1 MAEGKKADI
10 MDVDKKEDRTGELK
24 LHQPSEFTGKKDD
37 LKYFLQKVRMYLLI
51 NKRNYDDD
59 EKKILYA
66 LFFFKE
72 GTEAGAW
79 SSEFIADAKK
89 KDPIDLGTWNDFIT
103 SLKEAFEPY
112 DAPADAFESLKTLRM
127 GDKTAD
133 EHNAVFKTLLTQSKI
148 PKDTSTTI
156 DLYRES
162 LTIPPQRRIMTLD
175 NPPETLDN
183 WYKWSAKLDH
193 NFRKMQ
199 RVVGKARDNNNNKNS
214 NSKGNAK
221 YEPKRT
227 WNFQR
232 KEKDPNAM
240 DVDALTLEK
249 RNEMMKKGL
258 CFGCGEQGHLSRDC
272 PKKKKPSTYQT
283 PSQTSSITPPS
294 YSKKPPPKELAAY
307 IRAITAE
314 YNDDEKNNFYDDVE
328 QEGF

>member
-1 MAEGKKADI
+1 MAGGSTDI
-10 MDVDKKEDRTGELK
+10 VMDDKTETKPGELK
-24 LHQPSEFTGKKDD
+24 LHQPPEFTGKKDD

-59 EKKILYA
+59 EKKIIYTLS
-66 LFFFKE
+66 FFKE

-79 SSEFIADAKK
+79 SSEFFAEAEKK
-89 KDPIDLGTWNDFIT
+89 EPIDLGTWNNFVA

-112 DAPADAFESLKTLRM
+112 NAPADALESLKALRM

-148 PKDTSTTI
+148 PKDASTTI
-156 DLYRES
+156 DLYRDS
-162 LTIPPQRRIMTLD
+162 LTIPLQRRIMTLE
-175 NPPETLDN
+175 NVPETLEN

-199 RVVGKARDNNNNKNS
+199 RVVGKARDSNNSKNS
-214 NSKGNAK
+214 NSKGNPK
-221 YEPKRT
+221 YEPKKN
-227 WNFQR
+227 WNFPR
-232 KEKDPNAM
+232 KERDPNAM

-272 PKKKKPSTYQT
+272 PKKKKPST
-283 PSQTSSITPPS
+283 PSQTSSTPPS
-294 YSKKPPPKELAAY
+294 YSKKPPPKELSAY

-314 YNDDEKNNFYDDVE
+314 YNDDEKNAFYDDVE